1 MKFQP
6 FQDLGVAAIF
16 DNSPKKV
23 RKKLMLLRQLIF
35 NTAKSI
41 KEVGELEETLK
52 WNQPSYLTTKSK
64 SGSMIRI
71 DKIKNQPDKYAIY
84 FLCQTTLVDSFR
96 EIFGEKF
103 IYEGTRAI
111 YLDANDE
118 IPFDDLKQC
127 ISMALTYR
135 LGKKNEF
142 VFFNSGAS

>member
-103 IYEGTRAI
+103 IYEGTRALH
-111 YLDANDE
+111 LDANDE
-118 IPFDDLKQC
+118 MQFDDLKQC

-135 LGKKNEF
+135 LEKKK
-142 VFFNSGAS
+142 